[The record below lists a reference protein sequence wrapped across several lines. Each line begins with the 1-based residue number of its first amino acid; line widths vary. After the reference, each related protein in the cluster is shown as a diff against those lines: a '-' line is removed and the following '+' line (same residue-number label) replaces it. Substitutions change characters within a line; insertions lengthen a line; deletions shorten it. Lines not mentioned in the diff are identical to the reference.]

1 MKFSTLQMVT
11 IICILAVGFMTAAP
25 FVQVTEAEGDAHF
38 YVTIMFEI
46 IEIECTEC
54 GVPYAER
61 LDNWYFTWAGHDD
74 GLPHI
79 TFKQVVGSEEQGM
92 CIGCAISS

>member
-11 IICILAVGFMTAAP
+11 IICILAVGFMTAVP
-25 FVQVTEAEGDAHF
+25 FVQVTEADGDAHF
-38 YVTIMFEI
+38 YVTIMYEI

-61 LDNWYFTWAGHDD
+61 VDNWYFTLAGHGA

-79 TFKQVVGSEEQGM
+79 TFKRVIGSEEAGM